1 MTSEANERL
10 HPFDL
15 RLLRDG
21 ARVFAIT
28 AMFAREHE
36 HEAAHTAVEQ
46 EARHVGQNELAIP
59 RGDPSGNEQDPCG
72 LCNSPRVAHRFDARG
87 VNRRGIGGGDVDA
100 AWNDGNA
107 LERNLV
113 TRHGRRGG
121 EVRWRDHPIAA
132 RERAG
137 PIAAQ
142 PGSRHVEQRG
152 DEPDRDA
159 RRGHAGDPGATDALR
174 VHDID
179 VLGGDQTFQS
189 ACATPELERIDRSIH
204 EWSPFAA
211 EGGELSNERPLLG
224 CHERAGAGLYQRR
237 GYVERGAGD
246 RLLAQRRYDLQ
257 DGRVR
262 QGVRG
267 RMAIVVLHGGQ
278 FPRPASACLPL
289 GHPCI
294 QWRHAAKHARRK
306 RAPKTRFPK

>member
-36 HEAAHTAVEQ
+36 HKAAYTAVEQ
-46 EARHVGQNELAIP
+46 DARHIGQNELAIP
-59 RGDPSGNEQDPCG
+59 RGDASGNEQDARG
-72 LCNSPRVAHRFDARG
+72 LRNSPRVAQRLDARG
-87 VNRRGIGGGDVDA
+87 VHRRGIEGGDVDA

-107 LERNLV
+107 LRRNLV
-113 TRHGRRGG
+113 TRHDRRGG

-142 PGSRHVEQRG
+142 ARIRHIEQCG
-152 DEPDRDA
+152 DEQHRGPP
-159 RRGHAGDPGATDALR
+159 RRHACDPGATDALR
-174 VHDID
+174 VHNID
-179 VLGGDQTFQS
+179 VLGGDQTFHN
-189 ACATPELERIDRSIH
+189 ACASPKLERIERSIH

-211 EGGELSNERPLLG
+211 KGSEFPDERPLLA
-224 CHERAGAGLYQRR
+224 CHKRAGARLHQRR
-237 GYVERGAGD
+237 SHVERGAGD
-246 RLLAQRRYDLQ
+246 RPLAQGRHDLQ

-267 RMAIVVLHGGQ
+267 RRAIVVVHGGQ

>member
-1 MTSEANERL
+1 MSW
-10 HPFDL
+10 PFQ
-15 RLLRDG
+15 G
-21 ARVFAIT
+21 ATRPGTI
-28 AMFAREHE
+28 
-36 HEAAHTAVEQ
+36 
-46 EARHVGQNELAIP
+46 N
-59 RGDPSGNEQDPCG
+59 
-72 LCNSPRVAHRFDARG
+72 ARG
-87 VNRRGIGGGDVDA
+87 VNRRGIEGGDVDA
-100 AWNDGNA
+100 AWNDVNA
-107 LERNLV
+107 LKRNLM
-113 TRHGRRGG
+113 TRHDRRGG
-121 EVRWRDHPIAA
+121 EVRWRDHPIAT

-159 RRGHAGDPGATDALR
+159 RRRHAGDPGATDALR

-189 ACATPELERIDRSIH
+189 ACASPEPERIDRGIH
-204 EWSPFAA
+204 ERSPFAA
-211 EGGELSNERPLLG
+211 EGGELPNERPLLG
-224 CHERAGAGLYQRR
+224 CHERVGAGLYQRR
-237 GYVERGAGD
+237 GYVECGAGD

-262 QGVRG
+262 QGVRR
-267 RMAIVVLHGGQ
+267 RMAIVVLHGDQ

-294 QWRHAAKHARRK
+294 QWRHAAKHARGK